1 MKIMTENYVI
11 EFMSN
16 EWIRNTI
23 FSILYIIVVLF
34 IGKLLNYKDRIVLAK
49 IIAVLLI
56 ILLGTYFLMNIRA
69 SKKQTDRKNRI
80 KWRF

>member
-1 MKIMTENYVI
+1 MEY
-11 EFMSN
+11 
-16 EWIRNTI
+16 
-23 FSILYIIVVLF
+23 
-34 IGKLLNYKDRIVLAK
+34 LL
-49 IIAVLLI
+49 IAVLLI